1 VSKRKILTGIF
12 SILLALAI
20 VLSAQI
26 LKFYDK
32 GSLNIGKYMHFNLRT
47 FIIVVIFSV
56 IFYILFRKIF
66 IKLTNISFITS
77 TSPWNSKKVFIIST
91 LLIFLSGLLFLLYC
105 YPGVAMVDSYQL
117 LIDPIGYSFQYP
129 LVYSI
134 LSSKLFNLF
143 YNLFGS
149 MNIAFFIISLLQL
162 IILSFILGYTIKWLH
177 NKFKSNKV
185 TLLTILYFNFF
196 FIFSNLNIAHLR
208 DSFFCVFF
216 IVFITI
222 IYDIIDSKGE
232 YLNKDNFII
241 KFIITITCLLLSRNN
256 GIFIISVMI
265 IYFFIKFYKY
275 YKRLLIIL
283 FVFIFISCVPKL
295 LPNNSENTL
304 FQESVAVPFQQIVYS
319 IKYGNVSIE
328 DQEVISEII
337 PVEIAKAKFSGFDF
351 DRLKWGLMFNN
362 FVLNEKKNKFIHVW
376 LKNMIPN
383 FKLYTKAFLVNNC
396 DLWAFLPFKYSQG
409 TILQLHEKDIVGY
422 QFYSDLNNERILPK
436 FIYNILHFI
445 YQKYCFY
452 FNNGFLF
459 WMYFFL
465 VVVLIYKN
473 KKKFL
478 SVFLPFFLIWINLI
492 FMSPY
497 ACAFRYM
504 AMFGYCLPF
513 ILCIV
518 FYKKID
524 CNIE

>member
-1 VSKRKILTGIF
+1 MSKRKILTGIF
-12 SILLALAI
+12 SVLLAVAL

-26 LKFYDK
+26 LQFYDK
-32 GSLNIGKYMHFNLRT
+32 GSLNIGKYMHFSFRT
-47 FIIVVIFSV
+47 FIIVVIFS
-56 IFYILFRKIF
+56 ITFYILFRKLF
-66 IKLTNISFITS
+66 SKLTNIGFSSS

-91 LLIFLSGLLFLLYC
+91 IIIFISGLLFLLYC

-117 LIDPIGYSFQYP
+117 LIDPIGYSFRYP

-143 YNLFGS
+143 YSLFGS
-149 MNIAFFIISLLQL
+149 MNVSFFILSLLQL
-162 IILSFILGYTIKWLH
+162 IILSFILGYTIKWVH
-177 NKFKSNKV
+177 NKFKSNKA
-185 TLLTILYFNFF
+185 TLLTLLYFTIF
-196 FIFSNLNIAHLR
+196 FIFFFFYIAHLR

-232 YLNKDNFII
+232 SLNNDRFII
-241 KFIITITCLLLSRNN
+241 KFIITVTGILLSRNN
-256 GIFIISVMI
+256 GVFIISVMI
-265 IYFFIKFYKY
+265 LYLFIKYYKY
-275 YKRLLIIL
+275 YKRLVIIL
-283 FVFIFISCVPKL
+283 FIFVFISCVPKL
-295 LPNNSENTL
+295 LPNNSKNTL
-304 FQESVAVPFQQIVYS
+304 FQESVAIPFQQIVYS
-319 IKYGNVSIE
+319 IKYGDVSVE

-337 PVEIAKAKFSGFDF
+337 PVDIAKAKFSGFDF

-362 FVLNEKKNKFIHVW
+362 FVLNDKKNEFMHVW

-383 FKLYTKAFLVNNC
+383 FKLYTKSFLVNNC

-409 TILQLHEKDIVGY
+409 TIFQLHDKDIVGY

-436 FIYNILHFI
+436 FMYNILDFI

-465 VVVLIYKN
+465 VVLLVYKN
-473 KKKFL
+473 KKNYL
-478 SVFLPFFLIWINLI
+478 PVFLPFLLIWINLI

-504 AMFGYCLPF
+504 AMFGYCFPF
-513 ILCIV
+513 ICSIV
-518 FYKKID
+518 FYKRLK
-524 CNIE
+524 N